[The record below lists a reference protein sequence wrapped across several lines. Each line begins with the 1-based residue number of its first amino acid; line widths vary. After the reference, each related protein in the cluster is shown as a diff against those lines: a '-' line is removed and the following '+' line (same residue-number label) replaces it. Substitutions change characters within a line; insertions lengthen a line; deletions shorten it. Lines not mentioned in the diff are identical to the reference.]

1 MGLEG
6 HWQIRVLQT
15 AVWEPH
21 TTIITTICWKSLDL
35 IKKKNFIKPSFSI
48 PAPPTSQM
56 RSGNVDHVILQLG
69 LCRKKKKI
77 LALMYH
83 SLSVLALMLS
93 VLNYF

>member
-1 MGLEG
+1 MYGFRRSLANTSPPNCSLGTTYNNNYNNLLEVF
-6 HWQIRVLQT
+6 R
-15 AVWEPH
+15 PY
-21 TTIITTICWKSLDL
+21 
-35 IKKKNFIKPSFSI
+35 KKKNFIKPFSI

-56 RSGNVDHVILQLG
+56 RSGNVDHVILQLE
-69 LCRKKKKI
+69 LCRGKKI

>member
-6 HWQIRVLQT
+6 HWQIPVLQT
-15 AVWEPH
+15 AVWETH

-35 IKKKNFIKPSFSI
+35 IKKILHPPSKPSFSI

-69 LCRKKKKI
+69 LCRKKNPGI
-77 LALMYH
+77 NV
-83 SLSVLALMLS
+83 S
-93 VLNYF
+93 

>member
-6 HWQIRVLQT
+6 HWQIPVLQT

-35 IKKKNFIKPSFSI
+35 IKKYFIKPSFSI

-69 LCRKKKKI
+69 LCRGKKI
-77 LALMYH
+77 LALMYNN
-83 SLSVLALMLS
+83 LSVLALMLS